1 VIFDWGGLMDPL
13 VEQQEAMNLL
23 GLGSI
28 ENYLAISDESWGM
41 KDSQVDRTDEIDRAE
56 LDQGRQ
62 IIDAKVATER
72 DKLALK
78 TTTDAYVLAVRVYD
92 AKVRALV
99 MGARE
104 YASLV
109 EREQLE
115 VEASR
120 AVLAVAKEELR
131 QDEINAKI
139 YYEVIQRA
147 QVEAELARAQ
157 VDVAKANVRAL
168 MADIEAGKA
177 EVELIEAQVQEYVAM
192 AEKATLQSDVAMI
205 YAEIITKK
213 LSVIKLDMSRQEIE
227 AGFGYIQSKC
237 DDMLALWETRTL
249 VENFKAEAEALLLAE
264 VDQTLVAD
272 RVQED
277 LREAA
282 ADNAVVAMQY
292 EIDATTTNLS
302 EEAGVRD
309 GLVAAKKALS
319 DTQREKT
326 TEQLD
331 KGTWAQILENVA
343 RIWAA
348 KHGEHWNTLVER
360 STEYITG

>member
-1 VIFDWGGLMDPL
+1 
-13 VEQQEAMNLL
+13 
-23 GLGSI
+23 
-28 ENYLAISDESWGM
+28 
-41 KDSQVDRTDEIDRAE
+41 
-56 LDQGRQ
+56 
-62 IIDAKVATER
+62 
-72 DKLALK
+72 
-78 TTTDAYVLAVRVYD
+78 
-92 AKVRALV
+92 

-213 LSVIKLDMSRQEIE
+213 LSVIKLDVSRQEIE